1 MWNCV
6 SCQFLGGETYLE
18 MKALSPMRWVAKSLW
33 SDTQYVRRMLSI
45 KHDQEEGKNF
55 WHWVVFKRVNDQLF
69 VLDSA
74 SYLPSNIRQDF
85 DAMQPKWFIEVKKC
99 ITIQSSRCPQAAG
112 IMSSNYARRAVPIIS

>member
-1 MWNCV
+1 
-6 SCQFLGGETYLE
+6 
-18 MKALSPMRWVAKSLW
+18 MKFRLSP
-33 SDTQYVRRMLSI
+33 DTLPDLALLSI

-99 ITIQSSRCPQAAG
+99 ITLQSSRYPQAAG